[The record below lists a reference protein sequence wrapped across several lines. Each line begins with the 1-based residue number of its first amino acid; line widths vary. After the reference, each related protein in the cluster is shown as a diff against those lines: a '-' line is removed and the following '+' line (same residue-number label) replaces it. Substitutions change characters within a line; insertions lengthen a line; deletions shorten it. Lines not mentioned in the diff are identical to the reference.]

1 MVINNSGSENFSTQG
16 VQSRSSNQE
25 ISFEIRV
32 FLGVF
37 ISVLSIVG
45 TVGNTIVITVLRL
58 KNIFTRKTT
67 GLILTSLA
75 VVDLLCSTV
84 EIPLAICTMIV
95 RGPDDHLY
103 NLSLT
108 QQALGPCVFW
118 GYTTSFFL
126 LSIDRNDALRKI
138 SYRQQVLTTKRVL
151 VAIIIAMAFGV
162 GLALFF
168 LFTTENPYPLLPRQ
182 TASVMLTSV
191 RGGLFLLFLLSVS
204 SNIYYFVQIKKLL
217 REHSEITGDTFSQ
230 QRRNRWKTRE
240 RNLSWRII
248 QVILVVSFSYVP
260 YTIASIIHNN
270 AEIHSLNSIALCRS
284 LTYLKCAANVF
295 IFTKLDRRFIM
306 VFFDKLRG
314 KPSLNIVHIQ
324 PLSQR
329 VSEAVTRKNNPAF
342 ESTCSKN
349 RQHYEKMVVN
359 RAMKRSSDQRIE
371 RHKQDERTKRL
382 VKAKESLPVITITSP
397 SGKTTIIKGKNCPHV
412 RAISY
417 RRNKNKSSVRGRS
430 KTV

>member
-16 VQSRSSNQE
+16 VQSGSSNQE

-37 ISVLSIVG
+37 ISALSIVG
-45 TVGNTIVITVLRL
+45 TVGNTIVITVLRPN
-58 KNIFTRKTT
+58 NIFTRKTT

-75 VVDLLCSTV
+75 VIDLLCSTV

-95 RGPDDHLY
+95 HGPDDHLY

-138 SYRQQVLTTKRVL
+138 SYRQQVLTTKRIL

-168 LFTTENPYPLLPRQ
+168 LFRTENPYPLLPRQ

-191 RGGLFLLFLLSVS
+191 RGGLFLLFLLSVF

-217 REHSEITGDTFSQ
+217 REHSEITADTFSK
-230 QRRNRWKTRE
+230 QRRNRWRTRE

-260 YTIASIIHNN
+260 YTIASIIYNN
-270 AEIHSLNSIALCRS
+270 AEIHSLNAIALCRS

-314 KPSLNIVHIQ
+314 KPSLNTVHIQ

-329 VSEAVTRKNNPAF
+329 VSEAVTRKNNPV
-342 ESTCSKN
+342 EHTCSKN
-349 RQHYEKMVVN
+349 RPQCEKMIVN
-359 RAMKRSSDQRIE
+359 RAMKRSSDQRLE
-371 RHKQDERTKRL
+371 RHIQDERTKRL

-397 SGKTTIIKGKNCPHV
+397 SGKTTIIKGKTCPHV
-412 RAISY
+412 RTISY

>member
-16 VQSRSSNQE
+16 VQSGSSNQE

-32 FLGVF
+32 FLAVF

-45 TVGNTIVITVLRL
+45 TVGNTIVITVLTL
-58 KNIFTRKTT
+58 NNIFTRKTT

-95 RGPDDHLY
+95 RVPDDHLY

-168 LFTTENPYPLLPRQ
+168 LFTTDNPYPLLPRQ

-248 QVILVVSFSYVP
+248 
-260 YTIASIIHNN
+260 
-270 AEIHSLNSIALCRS
+270 
-284 LTYLKCAANVF
+284 
-295 IFTKLDRRFIM
+295 
-306 VFFDKLRG
+306 
-314 KPSLNIVHIQ
+314 
-324 PLSQR
+324 
-329 VSEAVTRKNNPAF
+329 
-342 ESTCSKN
+342 
-349 RQHYEKMVVN
+349 
-359 RAMKRSSDQRIE
+359 
-371 RHKQDERTKRL
+371 
-382 VKAKESLPVITITSP
+382 
-397 SGKTTIIKGKNCPHV
+397 
-412 RAISY
+412 
-417 RRNKNKSSVRGRS
+417 
-430 KTV
+430 

>member
-1 MVINNSGSENFSTQG
+1 M
-16 VQSRSSNQE
+16 
-25 ISFEIRV
+25 

-37 ISVLSIVG
+37 ISALSIVG
-45 TVGNTIVITVLRL
+45 TVGNTIVITFLRL
-58 KNIFTRKTT
+58 NNIFTRKTT

-84 EIPLAICTMIV
+84 EIPLAFCIMTV
-95 RGPDDHLY
+95 HSPDDHLY

-108 QQALGPCVFW
+108 QEALGPCVFW

-138 SYRQQVLTTKRVL
+138 SYRRQVLTTRRIL
-151 VAIIIAMAFGV
+151 VAIIIAMTFGV

-168 LFTTENPYPLLPRQ
+168 LFKTENPYPLLPRQ
-182 TASVMLTSV
+182 TASIMLTSV
-191 RGGLFLLFLLSVS
+191 RGGLFFLFLVSVS
-204 SNIYYFVQIKKLL
+204 SNIYCFVQIKKLL
-217 REHSEITGDTFSQ
+217 REHYEITADTFSQ

-248 QVILVVSFSYVP
+248 QVILVVFFSYVP
-260 YTIASIIHNN
+260 YTIASIIYRN

-284 LTYLKCAANVF
+284 LTYLKCVANVF
-295 IFTKLDRRFIM
+295 IFTKLDRRFTM

-314 KPSLNIVHIQ
+314 KPSLSTVHIQ

-329 VSEAVTRKNNPAF
+329 VSETVTRKNNPV
-342 ESTCSKN
+342 ERTCSKN
-349 RQHYEKMVVN
+349 RPQSEKMIVN
-359 RAMKRSSDQRIE
+359 RTMKRSSDQRID
-371 RHKQDERTKRL
+371 RHIQDERAKNL
-382 VKAKESLPVITITSP
+382 VKAKESLPFITITSP
-397 SGKTTIIKGKNCPHV
+397 SGKTTIIKGTTCPHV
-412 RAISY
+412 RTSTY
-417 RRNKNKSSVRGRS
+417 RRNKNKSSVRDRS